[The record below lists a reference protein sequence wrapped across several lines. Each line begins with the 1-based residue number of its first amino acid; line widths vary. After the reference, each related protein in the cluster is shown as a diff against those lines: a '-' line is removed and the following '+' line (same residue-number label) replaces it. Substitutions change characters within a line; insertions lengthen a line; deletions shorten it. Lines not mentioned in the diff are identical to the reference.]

1 MLGKVI
7 GALLGGGLGW
17 LLAES
22 PPLAATLAAVG
33 ALIGHF
39 AIDRDAI
46 PQPKALRPP
55 TEDELLGV
63 KSGER
68 VSIPRRVVPPPPP
81 PARKKPKEKINP
93 EDLAL
98 LQALCPL
105 FIEVARADEP
115 PAQIEIRV
123 IREFF
128 EHRLSFNE
136 TMMEEVRDALKAA
149 IASPPGDVEAMSTR
163 ARALVKPGMRVEV
176 MRSFYDVGMAD
187 GDLKRSEQDVLK
199 RIVGAFNLSD
209 EQLQQITTEFFGK
222 GDANYDVL
230 GINAQAT
237 DDEVKSA
244 YRRLAAEH
252 HPDRAKDGG
261 ERFRQ
266 VKDAYEALRK
276 LRGF

>member
-7 GALLGGGLGW
+7 GALVGAGLGM
-17 LLAES
+17 LLAWS
-22 PPLAATLAAVG
+22 APLAATLAALG

-39 AIDRDAI
+39 AIDRDVV
-46 PQPKALRPP
+46 PQPKVLRPP
-55 TEDELLGV
+55 SKDEVLGDA
-63 KSGER
+63 GR
-68 VSIPRRVVPPPPP
+68 APLPPRRVQPPVAPPPS
-81 PARKKPKEKINP
+81 RKKQKINP
-93 EDLAL
+93 DDLAL

-115 PAQIEIRV
+115 PVQLEIRV

-128 EHRLSFNE
+128 EHRLQFNE

-149 IASPPGDVEAMSTR
+149 IASPPGDVDAMTTR
-163 ARALVKPGMRVEV
+163 ARALVKPNMRVEV
-176 MRSFYDVGMAD
+176 VRSLYDVGMVD

-209 EQLQQITTEFFGK
+209 EQLQQITQEFFGK
-222 GDANYDVL
+222 GDANYVL
-230 GINAQAT
+230 LGVTKDAS

-252 HPDRAKDGG
+252 HPDRASDGG
-261 ERFRQ
+261 EKFRQ
-266 VKDAYEALRK
+266 IKDAYEALKK

>member
-7 GALLGGGLGW
+7 GALLGGALGM
-17 LLAES
+17 LLAWS

-39 AIDRDAI
+39 AIDRDVI

-55 TEDELLGV
+55 SEEEILRGGGPAV
-63 KSGER
+63 
-68 VSIPRRVVPPPPP
+68 PRRVVPPAPPP
-81 PARKKPKEKINP
+81 RKKQKVNP
-93 EDLAL
+93 DDLAL

-105 FIEVARADEP
+105 FIEVARADEAP
-115 PAQIEIRV
+115 VQLEIRV

-128 EHRLSFNE
+128 EQRLQFNE
-136 TMMEEVRDALKAA
+136 TMMDEVRDALKAA
-149 IASPPGDVEAMSTR
+149 IASPPGDVEAMTTR
-163 ARALVKPGMRVEV
+163 ARVLVKPAMRVEV
-176 MRSFYDVGMAD
+176 VRSLYDVGMVD

-199 RIVGAFNLSD
+199 RIVNAFNLSD
-209 EQLQQITTEFFGK
+209 EQLQQITVEFFGK
-222 GDANYDVL
+222 GDANYAVL
-230 GINAQAT
+230 GVTPEAT

-252 HPDRAKDGG
+252 HPDRASDGG
-261 ERFRQ
+261 DRFRQ